1 MLISIQRMAFIGVP
15 YWGSDIG
22 GYSQFND
29 RDLFARWIQVGAV
42 SPLMRFH
49 GNGSRFPWAMHTEP
63 ADDAEMVDIY
73 SRYVR
78 LHHALGDY
86 FEGLADE
93 AHETGLTIVRP
104 LVFATPTRRR
114 STAGTSG
121 CSARTC

>member
-1 MLISIQRMAFIGVP
+1 
-15 YWGSDIG
+15 
-22 GYSQFND
+22 
-29 RDLFARWIQVGAV
+29 
-42 SPLMRFH
+42 MRFH

-104 LVFATPTRRR
+104 LVFAYPDEEGALDRWDQWMLGEDLL
-114 STAGTSG
+114 TAPIWESGAVEREVTSRPAGGWTSG
-121 CSARTC
+121 TATG